1 MTQYAILKIELN
13 YDMLHLMKNVNH
25 EIEIKFEIK
34 NPNLIRKALKN
45 LKAKFFGKVF
55 EKTIRFDTPNDDLAK
70 IGKFLRIKTGFKN
83 VITLKRKIES
93 KKFKEREE
101 IELEISDPEKME
113 IILKN
118 LGFTKAR
125 IMEKYRE
132 KWKLNGTEIV
142 IDKLPMGNFIEI
154 EGREKSIKKVVNLL
168 GLDFKNRLVCTYWDL
183 WKDFTRKKG
192 IKNENIVFSAIK
204 RHKNGF

>member
-1 MTQYAILKIELN
+1 
-13 YDMLHLMKNVNH
+13 MKNIYR

-34 NPNLIRKALKN
+34 NPDFIRKSLKK

-55 EKTIRFDTPNDDLAK
+55 ERTIRFDTPNNSLEK
-70 IGKFLRIKTGFKN
+70 NGKFLRLRIGFKN
-83 VITLKRKIES
+83 MITFKRKI
-93 KKFKEREE
+93 KNKNFKEREE
-101 IELEISDPEKME
+101 IESEISDPEKMK
-113 IILKN
+113 IILEN
-118 LGFTKAR
+118 LGFTKTR

-132 KWKLNGTEIV
+132 KWKLKDTEIV
-142 IDKLPMGNFIEI
+142 IDRLPMGNFIEI

-183 WKDFTRKKG
+183 WKDFTKKKG

-204 RHKNGF
+204 REKNGI

>member
-1 MTQYAILKIELN
+1 
-13 YDMLHLMKNVNH
+13 MKNVNR
-25 EIEIKFEIK
+25 EIEIKFEVK
-34 NPNLIRKALKN
+34 NPNLIRKILKN

-55 EKTIRFDTPNDDLAK
+55 ERTIRFDTPDDELEK
-70 IGKFLRIKTGFKN
+70 NGNFLRLRTGFKN
-83 VITLKRKIES
+83 AITFKRKIKS
-93 KKFKEREE
+93 KNFKEREE

-118 LGFTKAR
+118 LGFTKVR

-154 EGREKSIKKVVNLL
+154 EGKKKSIKKVVNLL

-183 WKDFTRKKG
+183 WKDFTKKKG

-204 RHKNGF
+204 QHKNGI

>member
-1 MTQYAILKIELN
+1 MAR
-13 YDMLHLMKNVNH
+13 

-34 NPNLIRKALKN
+34 NPNLIRKSLKN
-45 LKAKFFGKVF
+45 LKAKFLGKVF
-55 EKTIRFDTPNDDLAK
+55 ERTIRFDTPNNSLEK
-70 IGKFLRIKTGFKN
+70 KGKFLRLRTGFKN
-83 VITLKRKIES
+83 VITFKRKIKS
-93 KKFKEREE
+93 KNFKERKE

-118 LGFTKAR
+118 LGFTKVR

-142 IDKLPMGNFIEI
+142 IDRLPMGNFIEI
-154 EGREKSIKKVVNLL
+154 EGKKKSIKKVVNLL
-168 GLDFKNRLVCTYWDL
+168 GLDFKKCLVCTYWDL
-183 WKDFTRKKG
+183 WKDFTKKKG

-204 RHKNGF
+204 

>member
-1 MTQYAILKIELN
+1 MAR
-13 YDMLHLMKNVNH
+13 

-34 NPNLIRKALKN
+34 NPNLIRKSLKN
-45 LKAKFFGKVF
+45 LKAKFLGKVF
-55 EKTIRFDTPNDDLAK
+55 ERTIRFDTPNNSLEK
-70 IGKFLRIKTGFKN
+70 NGKFLRLRTGFKN
-83 VITLKRKIES
+83 VITFKRKIKS
-93 KKFKEREE
+93 KNFKEREE

-118 LGFTKAR
+118 LGFTKVR

-132 KWKLNGTEIV
+132 KWKLKDTEIV
-142 IDKLPMGNFIEI
+142 IDRLPMGNFIEI
-154 EGREKSIKKVVNLL
+154 EGRKKSIKKVVNLL

-183 WKDFTRKKG
+183 WKDFTKKKG

-204 RHKNGF
+204 

>member
-1 MTQYAILKIELN
+1 
-13 YDMLHLMKNVNH
+13 MKNINREV
-25 EIEIKFEIK
+25 EIKFEIK
-34 NPNLIRKALKN
+34 NSDFIREKLK
-45 LKAKFFGKVF
+45 KQGAKFIGKVF
-55 EKTIRFDTPNDDLAK
+55 ERTIRFDTPDDGLEK
-70 IGKFLRIKTGFKN
+70 NGNFLRLRTGFKN
-83 VITLKRKIES
+83 VITFKRKIKS
-93 KKFKEREE
+93 KDFKEREE

-118 LGFTKAR
+118 LGFTKVR

-132 KWKLNGTEIV
+132 KWELNGAEIA

-183 WKDFTRKKG
+183 WKDFTKKKG

-204 RHKNGF
+204 

>member
-1 MTQYAILKIELN
+1 MKKIN
-13 YDMLHLMKNVNH
+13 R

-34 NPNLIRKALKN
+34 NPNLIRKILKN
-45 LKAKFFGKVF
+45 LKAKFCGKAF
-55 EKTIRFDTPNDDLAK
+55 ERTIRFDTPNNSLEK
-70 IGKFLRIKTGFKN
+70 KGKFLRLRTGFKN
-83 VITLKRKIES
+83 VITFKRKIKS
-93 KKFKEREE
+93 KNFKEREE

-118 LGFTKAR
+118 LGFTKVR

-154 EGREKSIKKVVNLL
+154 EGREKLIKKVVNLL

-183 WKDFTRKKG
+183 WKDFTKKKG

-204 RHKNGF
+204 

>member
-1 MTQYAILKIELN
+1 
-13 YDMLHLMKNVNH
+13 MLYSMKTMKNVNR
-25 EIEIKFEIK
+25 EIEIKFEVK
-34 NPNLIRKALKN
+34 NPNLIRKILKN

-55 EKTIRFDTPNDDLAK
+55 ERTIRFDTPDDELEK
-70 IGKFLRIKTGFKN
+70 NGNFLRLRTGFKN
-83 VITLKRKIES
+83 AITFKRKIKS
-93 KKFKEREE
+93 KNFKEREE

-118 LGFTKAR
+118 LGFTKVR

-154 EGREKSIKKVVNLL
+154 EGKKKSIKKVVNLL

-183 WKDFTRKKG
+183 WKDFTKKKG

-204 RHKNGF
+204 QHKNGI

>member
-1 MTQYAILKIELN
+1 
-13 YDMLHLMKNVNH
+13 MKNGNREV
-25 EIEIKFEIK
+25 EIKFEIK
-34 NPNLIRKALKN
+34 NPNLIRKILKN
-45 LKAKFFGKVF
+45 LKAKFLGKVF
-55 EKTIRFDTPNDDLAK
+55 ERTIRFDTPNNSLEK
-70 IGKFLRIKTGFKN
+70 NGKFLRLRTGFKN
-83 VITLKRKIES
+83 VITFKRKLKS
-93 KKFKEREE
+93 KNFKEREE

-118 LGFTKAR
+118 LGFTKVR

-132 KWKLNGTEIV
+132 KWKLKDTEIV

-154 EGREKSIKKVVNLL
+154 EGKEKSIKKVVNLL

-183 WKDFTRKKG
+183 WKDFTKKKG

-204 RHKNGF
+204 

>member
-1 MTQYAILKIELN
+1 
-13 YDMLHLMKNVNH
+13 MLHSMKNVNR
-25 EIEIKFEIK
+25 EIEIKFEVK
-34 NPNLIRKALKN
+34 NPNLIRKILKN

-55 EKTIRFDTPNDDLAK
+55 ERTIRFDTPDDELEK
-70 IGKFLRIKTGFKN
+70 NGNFLRLRTGFKN
-83 VITLKRKIES
+83 AITFKRKIKS
-93 KKFKEREE
+93 KNFKEREE

-118 LGFTKAR
+118 LGFTKVR

-154 EGREKSIKKVVNLL
+154 EGKKKSIKKVVNLL

-183 WKDFTRKKG
+183 WKDFTKKKG

-204 RHKNGF
+204 QHKNGI